1 MYESETTRLQRE
13 VDTFTQKYE
22 HEKRRLLILEEQIKQ
37 VNEELEQRD
46 SSIKQMK
53 PSFLAEKK
61 TNIKLQTSSKT
72 VNNERVK
79 LNQTKARNQKLRQEV
94 DVLRKELS
102 SAIGEVDRIKK
113 GIKRA
118 KKEAE
123 GQNKEYILG
132 KKFSEEANNQIIA
145 LRAKHEE
152 EKERFEVE
160 IQKLQERLKEK
171 DEVIEFDD
179 KNFDQTFAQAKDK
192 IKGSDFANP
201 VAILKLRLQKIVATN
216 KEKKKLMDQY
226 IRNVRVIEDA
236 FEQIKEA
243 SGISNIEEIVTTFIK
258 AEEQNY
264 SLYNYVN
271 MLNTETDALEES
283 NKDVKEQIS
292 RILKRG
298 ELSEKERENLQQQ
311 LELECDQLGAEI
323 DRK

>member
-1 MYESETTRLQRE
+1 MYESETLRLQRE
-13 VDTFTQKYE
+13 VDVFTQKLE

-37 VNEELEQRD
+37 VDSELEERD
-46 SSIKQMK
+46 KSMQSLK
-53 PSFLAEKK
+53 PSFLEERK
-61 TNIKLQTSSKT
+61 TTQKVVSGNKN
-72 VNNERVK
+72 VNNEQVK
-79 LNQTKARNQKLRQEV
+79 LNQTKAKNQKLRKDI
-94 DVLRKELS
+94 DVLRKELT
-102 SAIGEVDRIKK
+102 SANSEVERIHKK
-113 GIKRA
+113 TKKA

-123 GQNKEYILG
+123 LQNKDYVLG
-132 KKFSEEANNQIIA
+132 KKVSEEANNQIIA

-152 EKERFEVE
+152 EKERFEIE

-179 KNFDQTFAQAKDK
+179 KNFDQSYSQAKDK
-192 IKGSDFANP
+192 TKTSDFSNP
-201 VAILKLRLQKIVATN
+201 VAILKLRLNKIIATN

-283 NKDVKEQIS
+283 NKEIKDQIQ
-292 RILKRG
+292 RILERG
-298 ELSEKERENLQQQ
+298 QMSEKERDNLQQS
-311 LELECDQLGAEI
+311 LEQECDHLEAEI